1 MIFSAMCALR
11 YRFATCDDAALLA
24 RLNAQ
29 LIESGAD
36 FGPADPAWLEQ
47 RMRRWLRSGHD
58 RAVLFEAPGG
68 QTLAYAVYQEQ
79 GGEIYLRQFLVLDA
93 ARRHGVGRQA
103 FALLRERI
111 WSPGKRLTLE
121 VLTANR
127 AAYRFWRSLGYRN
140 CAVTL
145 EIPAPPAQRQAA
157 TLDAAPWLRRLSLR
171 AHGAVLTLYRCAG
184 VLLFALLPIPPA
196 MAAALEIEA
205 RDDGFAPI
213 AQAPVP
219 REPPPETPQPS
230 AGPSPGPSAGGI
242 DGLSDMELR
251 VLRASGGRCA
261 ASIYR
266 GAWSAARTYRM
277 EPAWVAAMIETESS
291 CRPEARSRAG
301 ALGLMQL
308 MPGSGARD
316 AYRLV
321 YGRDAAPGAALLRDP
336 QANIRLGVAYLSGL
350 HQHFLNIGS
359 AEARLLLAVASYNCG
374 TDLFDRQLPAAAAG
388 WDAGQAGRWIAAHA
402 PRQTRGYVRRV
413 RGTALRYAAALSAAQ
428 GATLA
433 LR

>member
-1 MIFSAMCALR
+1 MCALR

-24 RLNAQ
+24 RLNVQ

-47 RMRRWLRSGHD
+47 RMRRWLRSGCD
-58 RAVLFEAPGG
+58 RAVLFEEQDG

-79 GGEIYLRQFLVLDA
+79 AGEIYLRQFLVLDA

-127 AAYRFWRSLGYRN
+127 TAYRFWRSLGYRN

-157 TLDAAPWLRRLSLR
+157 TLGPAPWLRRLRLQ
-171 AHGAVLTLYRCAG
+171 AHGAALTLYRCAG

-196 MAAALEIEA
+196 MAAALEVEA

-219 REPPPETPQPS
+219 RELPQDTPRPATEPP
-230 AGPSPGPSAGGI
+230 AGGI
-242 DGLSDMELR
+242 DGLSDTELR

-321 YGRDAAPGAALLRDP
+321 YGRDVAPGDALLRDP

-350 HQHFLNIGS
+350 HRHFLGVGS

-374 TDLFDRQLPAAAAG
+374 PDLFDRQLPAAAAG
-388 WDAGQAGRWIAAHA
+388 WDVAQAGRWIAVHA